1 MIREDLKK
9 KGNIDIEKIA
19 DKVVTVPGQSIDNYT
34 RADII
39 IRLAR
44 GETFRAISASVG
56 VSTPTIN
63 VIKTENLDLL
73 DMIRKDI
80 AIVNVE
86 KEQKLINKFLDI
98 LDIKADRM
106 AGDDDIIDTTKTTE
120 ISTTIKDLHN
130 KMLLDQGRAT
140 SITEY
145 KNKSEGELLAEL
157 KEATILLEQGD
168 KKALLTAVF
177 NNEE

>member
-1 MIREDLKK
+1 
-9 KGNIDIEKIA
+9 
-19 DKVVTVPGQSIDNYT
+19 
-34 RADII
+34 
-39 IRLAR
+39 
-44 GETFRAISASVG
+44 
-56 VSTPTIN
+56 
-63 VIKTENLDLL
+63 
-73 DMIRKDI
+73 MIRKDI